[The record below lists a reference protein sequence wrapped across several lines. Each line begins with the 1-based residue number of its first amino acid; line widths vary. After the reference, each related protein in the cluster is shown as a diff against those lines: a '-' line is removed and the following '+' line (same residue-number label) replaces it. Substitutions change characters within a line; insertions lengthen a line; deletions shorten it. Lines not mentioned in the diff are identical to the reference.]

1 MQGILGKFENTK
13 NNSIKIVTS
22 MGKAIKKLQTI
33 IVKDTKTITKAL
45 KPQIQFL
52 NQFKAH
58 K

>member
-1 MQGILGKFENTK
+1 
-13 NNSIKIVTS
+13 
-22 MGKAIKKLQTI
+22 MGKAIKKLHII

-45 KPQIQFL
+45 KPLIQFL